1 MIRDWEGGIL
11 GLGDDQVYSKE
22 NLPSKDKI
30 IEIINKSMLK
40 VGIKGNELTLDN
52 ANRIYRSFSTLFR
65 NSSKTVKPETIS
77 SEPFEIRTEDMNNES
92 IGFSSFK
99 SGGAT
104 VFFTKDYESVTIGEE
119 QQNIFKEF
127 LKDESLPRSASKE
140 VNYHCFKT
148 PQNFVFTTMGPEN
161 KFVTMLTDEK
171 NSQPISSW
179 IKSRDKGFYSIEYTY
194 RDSNHQKQ
202 KHFNPDFFIKVTN
215 ESYMTYIV
223 VEIKADGDD
232 SLENKAKLKY
242 SKKHFETLNKILESG
257 ELKENT
263 LWYF

>member
-1 MIRDWEGGIL
+1 
-11 GLGDDQVYSKE
+11 
-22 NLPSKDKI
+22 
-30 IEIINKSMLK
+30 
-40 VGIKGNELTLDN
+40 
-52 ANRIYRSFSTLFR
+52 
-65 NSSKTVKPETIS
+65 
-77 SEPFEIRTEDMNNES
+77 
-92 IGFSSFK
+92 
-99 SGGAT
+99 
-104 VFFTKDYESVTIGEE
+104 
-119 QQNIFKEF
+119 
-127 LKDESLPRSASKE
+127 
-140 VNYHCFKT
+140 
-148 PQNFVFTTMGPEN
+148 MGPEN

-242 SKKHFETLNKILESG
+242 SKKHFETLNKIEFRTKRKIHYG
-257 ELKENT
+257 I
-263 LWYF
+263 